1 MDKAASR
8 GSPFT
13 PWATHSN
20 SLGCSLVHGPA
31 ELRRSSK
38 YCFGFQFQRA
48 ARLCYKMLI
57 HLALLQWPELFP
69 PHSNRTCPRTHCFA
83 QHSSGHRGSHR
94 SRIFFPSSWLQGSST
109 LHYLWC
115 LSVKARSNAGSRS
128 KKAFFFFFPQA
139 KHAQY
144 YHPERLHFILYT
156 DNSFPWYVVCINT
169 LFLFLPL

>member
-128 KKAFFFFFPQA
+128 KKAFFFFFPKQNMHNTTTQ
-139 KHAQY
+139 KDC
-144 YHPERLHFILYT
+144 ILYCILT
-156 DNSFPWYVVCINT
+156 THFHGMWYV
-169 LFLFLPL
+169 